1 MGGADPPSGM
11 PDARCLAAL
20 DYASATRPG
29 PTTYIVEGN
38 RLRAIQRATA
48 TGFAA
53 LLTLAA
59 GGQAWAQSSSAFETR
74 ADFVYKL
81 EVMLGIQPIY
91 PTFNDFSDV
100 PSSSPYYGYIEAAY
114 HYGITD
120 GISPGIFGPE
130 LPVTRAEAA
139 KYETIAFGASQAAQ
153 AITATKF
160 TDNAKIPQA
169 LVGYVGEAAA
179 LGLMKGFPNGSFQPE
194 ANLTQAQETALLSQ
208 LQAVIRSAKPTIV
221 ASSSDIAVGQQ
232 AALSMSASM
241 QFSGGVT
248 FQVTSANAK
257 SAVLAGSVFA
267 ATEPGV
273 YTVQG
278 TVGGVSSTTTIT
290 VYGSPVALKISAP
303 ASIVANGTAE
313 SSVTVT
319 MIDQSGNSAADTTD
333 TIALYTNSNAAA
345 CVLNSLLT
353 CSPAGTSAPTEAVLV
368 NGVATFQVE
377 GGSVAGAT
385 TGLTAVDVTDTQIL
399 NGTANLTS
407 QPQVPTSL
415 AVQAESPDLT
425 ANSGGYTDTFDVQ
438 VLDQTGN
445 PMLIGSYPFTAAV
458 SGPAT
463 FLGGSASPEGGVYVG
478 NGTGG
483 TGAPIAHVLLGDV
496 TGQTGTVTLTV
507 GYQGLTSGSAKVQA
521 VITGAPSQIALSA
534 AQSTNADTPATYT
547 ATIEDSQGYPV
558 DWTGGVSLSGTDTG
572 VPGVQFSPSGVLQFN
587 ASDTATYTAID
598 FTAGK
603 YTITAADV
611 LGVLKSGTQD
621 LTVTAGPPVLSVI
634 TPSTPTCGAASCTL
648 SSYVALSNPTWTE
661 TLQIYDNHGNPVPE
675 AGVVVY
681 FTLTPAGPPV
691 TDYPGGIESNNG
703 LGTINGVTAA
713 APNNPV
719 MVATATNSQGVAT
732 AVMSAL
738 PFNYDDYQLSAL
750 VPAVS
755 ATHVQGAYVQL
766 SDLAADAPITVSYQG
781 PGGTPV
787 YNLTANGSI
796 YTGTFVLQDQQ
807 GIATQT
813 QDVVQITP
821 SGTGTVQLLQGVG
834 GTLTANPDGSYTL
847 ITALIAGRVYGGSF
861 NIKALRAG
869 SVTLTYQD
877 LNQLSVKPSTS
888 TLSVVPDVLTR
899 QVGFSAGGVPVTA
912 ATPLT
917 VPAGGQVP
925 ITITTE
931 DVGGNAIANVGQ
943 VAVGVSV
950 SGGAGEIRS
959 LSTGADLSPA
969 VLTIAP
975 GAGTATFYYSNDS
988 TSSEQVSFDSSTVL
1002 ISEGSFQPVGAGGTV
1017 RLGFAVCSGA
1027 GAPVNGEVL
1036 PVSITIANVTTST
1049 SITSG
1054 TDGTAPL
1061 SFTAP
1066 SSGWQSGST
1075 ALVDVTAAGNLSVSV
1090 AVLGR

>member
-1 MGGADPPSGM
+1 M
-11 PDARCLAAL
+11 
-20 DYASATRPG
+20 
-29 PTTYIVEGN
+29 
-38 RLRAIQRATA
+38 RAIQRATA

-290 VYGSPVALKISAP
+290 VYGSPVALRISAP
-303 ASIVANGTAE
+303 ASIVANGTSE

-415 AVQAESPDLT
+415 AVQAESPYLS
-425 ANSGGYTDTFDVQ
+425 ANSAGYTDTFDVQ

-458 SGPAT
+458 SGPAA

-478 NGTGG
+478 SGTGG
-483 TGAPIAHVLLGDV
+483 TGAPIAHVLLQDV
-496 TGQTGTVTLTV
+496 TGQTGTVTLTAA
-507 GYQGLTSGSAKVQA
+507 YQGLTSGSATAQA

-547 ATIEDSQGYPV
+547 ATIEDSHGYPV

-572 VPGVQFSPSGVLQFN
+572 VPGVQFSPSGTLQFN
-587 ASDTATYTAID
+587 GSDAATFTAID

-611 LGVLKSGTQD
+611 LGVLKGSTQT
-621 LTVTAGPPVLSVI
+621 LTVTAGPPATSAI
-634 TPSTPTCGAASCTL
+634 TPSTPTCGAASCTR
-648 SSYVALSNPTWTE
+648 SSYVPLSTPTWTE
-661 TLQIYDNHGNPVPE
+661 TLQIYDNHGNPVLE

-681 FTLTPAGPPV
+681 FTLTPAGPPLPPN
-691 TDYPGGIESNNG
+691 YLYGIESNTG
-703 LGTINGVTAA
+703 LGTINGVSAA
-713 APNNPV
+713 APNKPV

-781 PGGTPV
+781 PGSTPV

-807 GIATQT
+807 GIGTLT

-821 SGTGTVQLLQGVG
+821 SGTGTVQLLQGAG

-847 ITALIAGRVYGGSF
+847 VTALTAGGAYGGSF

-877 LNQLSVKPSTS
+877 LNQLSVKASTS

-912 ATPLT
+912 LTPLT

-925 ITITTE
+925 ITITSE
-931 DVGGNAIANVGQ
+931 DVGGNPIANLGE
-943 VAVGVSV
+943 VAVRVFV
-950 SGGAGEIRS
+950 SGGAGEIRGA
-959 LSTGADLSPA
+959 STGADLSPA

-975 GAGTATFYYSNDS
+975 GAETTTFYYSNDS

-1002 ISEGSFQPVGAGGTV
+1002 ISQGSFQPVGAGGTV
-1017 RLGFAVCSGA
+1017 RLGFAVYSGA